1 MSILEKRIIEIAAE
15 QDGNSDDSGRKM
27 ADTMVK
33 LIQQLLSCQSALDEH
48 KQLMEPVKLIVSR
61 LQAIVK
67 EEIQTHSG
75 KDVKS
80 ALINVVSS
88 LEKDV
93 HEIMK
98 NGK

>member
-1 MSILEKRIIEIAAE
+1 
-15 QDGNSDDSGRKM
+15 
-27 ADTMVK
+27 
-33 LIQQLLSCQSALDEH
+33 
-48 KQLMEPVKLIVSR
+48 MEPVKLIVSR